1 MIDVAQIR
9 AARALLN
16 ISQTELAAAASVHVA
31 TVRRLEG
38 ATVLRG
44 NVESLAKIE
53 VALVKLGVEFLPPE
67 PGKGPGVRLRSAT

>member
-16 ISQTELAAAASVHVA
+16 ISQMELATAASVHVA
-31 TVRRLEG
+31 TVRRLE
-38 ATVLRG
+38 AAAVLRG

-53 VALVKLGVEFLPPE
+53 VALVNLGVEFLPPE
-67 PGKGPGVRLRSAT
+67 PGKGPGVRLRAQL